1 MTRSASVASTSSF
14 TSATLPSP
22 MKVRGSGL
30 SLDWVTTPTVSPP
43 AVSSRADSS
52 SMLSSSA
59 FSSRL
64 RLKALSPTR
73 TARLNGVFS

>member
-1 MTRSASVASTSSF
+1 MTISAPAASTSAF

-30 SLDWVTTPTVSPP
+30 SLDWVTAPTVCPP

-52 SMLSSSA
+52 SIDSSSA

-73 TARLNGVFS
+73 TARLNCVFR